1 MHEHIIQVLSQPHS
15 VTKHTT
21 IRMDGRPLELTG
33 YSCAH
38 WAALCFVTRL
48 ASDNV
53 GILSR
58 LQGFNAEAL
67 ERIKTRRDPMTVCA
81 GVVAVVGYASVRSAD
96 CRWRVIQSGL
106 TAGATCRAVE
116 VQKRLATLLATKYP
130 TAPARVFT
138 GSPSRNASPT
148 SLRNPLFVPGADERP
163 DSIRENSDDTTT
175 QDGDSE
181 PIQIT
186 VPKKA
191 SLLGTF
197 LRSNSAERIAA
208 ESGAVDVQ
216 PRSKS
221 SSPAR
226 SLWGLRQGSCTL
238 DDDPA
243 AVKRSVMSMSSA
255 PDSPTKPTHK
265 ITAEHFIEAVRYSE
279 PTRWLRRVRV
289 RQTRSACT
297 VESA

>member
-1 MHEHIIQVLSQPHS
+1 MQNALVHEHIIQVLSQPHS

-21 IRMDGRPLELTG
+21 ITMDGRPLELTG

-67 ERIKTRRDPMTVCA
+67 ERIKTRRDSSLLIAGRA
-81 GVVAVVGYASVRSAD
+81 GVAAVEGCALVRTAD
-96 CRWRVIQSGL
+96 YRWRVTQSGQ

-138 GSPSRNASPT
+138 GSPSKNASPT

-186 VPKKA
+186 VAKKA
-191 SLLGTF
+191 SLLGTL

-208 ESGAVDVQ
+208 ESGAADVQ

-226 SLWGLRQGSCTL
+226 SLWGLRQGSYTL

-265 ITAEHFIEAVRYSE
+265 ITAEHFIEAV
-279 PTRWLRRVRV
+279 
-289 RQTRSACT
+289 C
-297 VESA
+297 